1 MDGPSSAGASS
12 LGHSEPVGAPPER
25 LTIEGVD
32 PVLRSALEM
41 DAARCGLTVNAFIL
55 QVLRESLGLAGPSGL
70 NHDLDALAGIW
81 SLEGTEELTTT
92 IMYLEDFEERFGAP
106 AGEQPAS

>member
-1 MDGPSSAGASS
+1 MTCVDGSS
-12 LGHSEPVGAPPER
+12 

-55 QVLRESLGLAGPSGL
+55 QVLRESLGLAGPAGL
-70 NHDLDALAGIW
+70 NSDLDTPAGVW
-81 SLEGTEELTTT
+81 SLEDAEEFTTA
-92 IMYLEDFEERFGAP
+92 IMYLEEIAERFGKST
-106 AGEQPAS
+106 GEQPASSGEKPMS